1 MQNKILNN
9 YRMRFI
15 LTFML
20 FFINCNAFGDN
31 MQNIIITIKNKKYE
45 AILYDNSTTKELI
58 KKFPITITMSDL
70 NGNEKYYNFS
80 KSFSTSS
87 ENVANINKGDI
98 MLFGDNCLVIFY
110 FIKSQLWKSMLMI
123 PKDFVNFNLAVFYI
137 EYSIIILA
145 ICQIFYLFNNFMNK
159 K

>member
-1 MQNKILNN
+1 MLNKILNN

-20 FFINCNAFGDN
+20 FLINCNAFGDN

-110 FIKSQLWKSMLMI
+110 KSFSTRYRYTKLGYIKNLEDLENSLGKGDIEITFILK
-123 PKDFVNFNLAVFYI
+123 
-137 EYSIIILA
+137 
-145 ICQIFYLFNNFMNK
+145 
-159 K
+159 

>member
-20 FFINCNAFGDN
+20 FLINCNAFGDN
-31 MQNIIITIKNKKYE
+31 MQNIIITIENKKYK
-45 AILYDNSTTKELI
+45 AILYYNSTTKELI

-110 FIKSQLWKSMLMI
+110 KSFSTHYKYTKLGYIKNTEDLENSLGKGDIEITFILK
-123 PKDFVNFNLAVFYI
+123 
-137 EYSIIILA
+137 
-145 ICQIFYLFNNFMNK
+145 
-159 K
+159 

>member
-20 FFINCNAFGDN
+20 FLINCNAFGDN

-110 FIKSQLWKSMLMI
+110 KSFSTLYKYTKLGYIKNTEDLENSFGKGDISI
-123 PKDFVNFNLAVFYI
+123 TFEI
-137 EYSIIILA
+137 EY
-145 ICQIFYLFNNFMNK
+145 
-159 K
+159 

>member
-1 MQNKILNN
+1 MQNKMLNN
-9 YRMRFI
+9 YRMQFI

-31 MQNIIITIKNKKYE
+31 MQNIIITIENKKYE

-110 FIKSQLWKSMLMI
+110 KSFSTRYKYTKLGYIKNTEDLENSLGKGDISI
-123 PKDFVNFNLAVFYI
+123 TFEI
-137 EYSIIILA
+137 EY
-145 ICQIFYLFNNFMNK
+145 
-159 K
+159 

>member
-31 MQNIIITIKNKKYE
+31 MQNIIITIENKKYE

-98 MLFGDNCLVIFY
+98 MLFGNNCLVIFY
-110 FIKSQLWKSMLMI
+110 KSFSTRYKYTKLGYIKNTEDLENYFGKGDISI
-123 PKDFVNFNLAVFYI
+123 TFEI
-137 EYSIIILA
+137 EY
-145 ICQIFYLFNNFMNK
+145 
-159 K
+159 

>member
-1 MQNKILNN
+1 MLNKILNN

-20 FFINCNAFGDN
+20 FLINCNAFGDN

-110 FIKSQLWKSMLMI
+110 KSFSTRYKYTKLGYIKNTEDLENYFGKGDISI
-123 PKDFVNFNLAVFYI
+123 TFEI
-137 EYSIIILA
+137 EY
-145 ICQIFYLFNNFMNK
+145 
-159 K
+159 

>member
-87 ENVANINKGDI
+87 ENVASINKGDI

-110 FIKSQLWKSMLMI
+110 KSFSTRYRYTKLGYIKNTEDLENSFGKGDI
-123 PKDFVNFNLAVFYI
+123 NITFEI
-137 EYSIIILA
+137 EY
-145 ICQIFYLFNNFMNK
+145 
-159 K
+159 

>member
-31 MQNIIITIKNKKYE
+31 MQNIIITIENKKYE

-80 KSFSTSS
+80 KSFPTSS

-110 FIKSQLWKSMLMI
+110 KSFSTRYRYTKLGYIKNLEDLENSLGKGDIEITFILK
-123 PKDFVNFNLAVFYI
+123 
-137 EYSIIILA
+137 
-145 ICQIFYLFNNFMNK
+145 
-159 K
+159 

>member
-20 FFINCNAFGDN
+20 FLINCNAFGDN

-110 FIKSQLWKSMLMI
+110 KSFSTRYKYTKLGYIKNTEDLENSFGKGDISI
-123 PKDFVNFNLAVFYI
+123 TFEI
-137 EYSIIILA
+137 EY
-145 ICQIFYLFNNFMNK
+145 
-159 K
+159 

>member
-110 FIKSQLWKSMLMI
+110 KSFSTRYRYTKLGYIK
-123 PKDFVNFNLAVFYI
+123 NLEDLENSLGKGDIEITFEI
-137 EYSIIILA
+137 EY
-145 ICQIFYLFNNFMNK
+145 
-159 K
+159 

>member
-31 MQNIIITIKNKKYE
+31 MQNIIITIENKKYE

-110 FIKSQLWKSMLMI
+110 KSFSTRYRYTKLGYIKNTEDLENSFGKGDISI
-123 PKDFVNFNLAVFYI
+123 TFEI
-137 EYSIIILA
+137 EY
-145 ICQIFYLFNNFMNK
+145 
-159 K
+159 

>member
-110 FIKSQLWKSMLMI
+110 KSFSTRYKYTKLGYIK
-123 PKDFVNFNLAVFYI
+123 NLEDLENSLGKGDISITFDI
-137 EYSIIILA
+137 EY
-145 ICQIFYLFNNFMNK
+145 
-159 K
+159 

>member
-110 FIKSQLWKSMLMI
+110 KSFSTRYRYTKLGYIRNLEDLENSLGKGDIEITFILK
-123 PKDFVNFNLAVFYI
+123 
-137 EYSIIILA
+137 
-145 ICQIFYLFNNFMNK
+145 
-159 K
+159 

>member
-1 MQNKILNN
+1 MLNKILNN

-15 LTFML
+15 LTFIL

-31 MQNIIITIKNKKYE
+31 MQNIIITIENKKYE
-45 AILYDNSTTKELI
+45 AILYDSSTTKELI

-80 KSFSTSS
+80 KRFPTSS

-110 FIKSQLWKSMLMI
+110 KSFSTRYRYTKLGYIKNLEDLENSLGKGDIEITFILK
-123 PKDFVNFNLAVFYI
+123 
-137 EYSIIILA
+137 
-145 ICQIFYLFNNFMNK
+145 
-159 K
+159 

>member
-45 AILYDNSTTKELI
+45 AVLYDNSTVRELI
-58 KKFPITITMSDL
+58 KNFPISITMSDL

-110 FIKSQLWKSMLMI
+110 KSFSTRYRYTKLGYIKNLEDLENSLGKGDIEITFILK
-123 PKDFVNFNLAVFYI
+123 
-137 EYSIIILA
+137 
-145 ICQIFYLFNNFMNK
+145 
-159 K
+159 

>member
-1 MQNKILNN
+1 MKNKILNN

-31 MQNIIITIKNKKYE
+31 MQNIIITIENKKYE

-110 FIKSQLWKSMLMI
+110 KSFSTRYKYTKLGYIKNTEDLENSFGKGDISI
-123 PKDFVNFNLAVFYI
+123 TFEI
-137 EYSIIILA
+137 EY
-145 ICQIFYLFNNFMNK
+145 
-159 K
+159 

>member
-87 ENVANINKGDI
+87 ENVASINKGDI
-98 MLFGDNCLVIFY
+98 MLFGNNCLVIFY
-110 FIKSQLWKSMLMI
+110 KSFSTRYKYTKLGYIKNTEDLENYFGKGDISI
-123 PKDFVNFNLAVFYI
+123 TFEI
-137 EYSIIILA
+137 EY
-145 ICQIFYLFNNFMNK
+145 
-159 K
+159 

>member
-1 MQNKILNN
+1 MQNKMLNN

-110 FIKSQLWKSMLMI
+110 KSFSTRYRYTKLGYIKNLEDLENSLGKGDIEITFILK
-123 PKDFVNFNLAVFYI
+123 
-137 EYSIIILA
+137 
-145 ICQIFYLFNNFMNK
+145 
-159 K
+159 

>member
-31 MQNIIITIKNKKYE
+31 MQNTIIMIENKKYE

-87 ENVANINKGDI
+87 ENVASINKGDI

-110 FIKSQLWKSMLMI
+110 KSFSTRYRYTKLGYIKNLEDLENSLGKGDIEITFILK
-123 PKDFVNFNLAVFYI
+123 
-137 EYSIIILA
+137 
-145 ICQIFYLFNNFMNK
+145 
-159 K
+159 

>member
-1 MQNKILNN
+1 
-9 YRMRFI
+9 MRFI

-31 MQNIIITIKNKKYE
+31 MQNIIIMIENKKYE

-80 KSFSTSS
+80 KSFPTSS

-110 FIKSQLWKSMLMI
+110 KSFSTRYRYTKLGYIKNLEDLENSLGKGDIEITFILK
-123 PKDFVNFNLAVFYI
+123 
-137 EYSIIILA
+137 
-145 ICQIFYLFNNFMNK
+145 
-159 K
+159 

>member
-45 AILYDNSTTKELI
+45 AILYDNSTTKQLI

-98 MLFGDNCLVIFY
+98 MLFGNNCLVIFY
-110 FIKSQLWKSMLMI
+110 KSFSTRYRYTKLGYIKNLEDLENSLGKGDIEITFILK
-123 PKDFVNFNLAVFYI
+123 
-137 EYSIIILA
+137 
-145 ICQIFYLFNNFMNK
+145 
-159 K
+159 

>member
-1 MQNKILNN
+1 MQNKMLNN

-80 KSFSTSS
+80 KSFPTSS

-110 FIKSQLWKSMLMI
+110 KSFSTRYRYTKLGYIK
-123 PKDFVNFNLAVFYI
+123 NLEDLESSFGKGDINITFEI
-137 EYSIIILA
+137 EY
-145 ICQIFYLFNNFMNK
+145 
-159 K
+159 

>member
-80 KSFSTSS
+80 KSFSTSR

-98 MLFGDNCLVIFY
+98 MLFGNNCLVIFY
-110 FIKSQLWKSMLMI
+110 KSFSTRYRYTKLGYIKNLEDLENSLGKGDIEITFILK
-123 PKDFVNFNLAVFYI
+123 
-137 EYSIIILA
+137 
-145 ICQIFYLFNNFMNK
+145 
-159 K
+159 

>member
-1 MQNKILNN
+1 MLNKILNN

-110 FIKSQLWKSMLMI
+110 KSFSTRYKYTKLGYIK
-123 PKDFVNFNLAVFYI
+123 NLEDLENSLGKGDISITFDI
-137 EYSIIILA
+137 EY
-145 ICQIFYLFNNFMNK
+145 
-159 K
+159 

>member
-31 MQNIIITIKNKKYE
+31 MQNIIIMIENKKYE

-110 FIKSQLWKSMLMI
+110 KSFSTRYRYTKLGYIKNLEDLENSLGKGDIEITFILK
-123 PKDFVNFNLAVFYI
+123 
-137 EYSIIILA
+137 
-145 ICQIFYLFNNFMNK
+145 
-159 K
+159 

>member
-87 ENVANINKGDI
+87 ENVASINKGDI

-110 FIKSQLWKSMLMI
+110 KSFSTHYKYTKLGYIKNTEDLEDSFGKGDISI
-123 PKDFVNFNLAVFYI
+123 TFEI
-137 EYSIIILA
+137 EY
-145 ICQIFYLFNNFMNK
+145 
-159 K
+159 

>member
-1 MQNKILNN
+1 MQNKMLNN

-45 AILYDNSTTKELI
+45 AILYDNSTVRELI
-58 KKFPITITMSDL
+58 KNFPISITMSDL

-80 KSFSTSS
+80 KSFPTSS

-110 FIKSQLWKSMLMI
+110 KSFSTRYRYTKLGYIKNLEDLENSLGKGDIEITFILK
-123 PKDFVNFNLAVFYI
+123 
-137 EYSIIILA
+137 
-145 ICQIFYLFNNFMNK
+145 
-159 K
+159 

>member
-1 MQNKILNN
+1 MLNKILNN
-9 YRMRFI
+9 YRMQFI

-31 MQNIIITIKNKKYE
+31 MQNIIITIGNKKYE

-80 KSFSTSS
+80 KSFPTSS

-110 FIKSQLWKSMLMI
+110 KSFSTRYRYTKLGYIKNLEDLENSLGKGDIEITFILK
-123 PKDFVNFNLAVFYI
+123 
-137 EYSIIILA
+137 
-145 ICQIFYLFNNFMNK
+145 
-159 K
+159 

>member
-1 MQNKILNN
+1 MQNKMLNN
-9 YRMRFI
+9 YRMQFI

-31 MQNIIITIKNKKYE
+31 MQNIIIMIENKKYE

-58 KKFPITITMSDL
+58 KKFPITITMKDL
-70 NGNEKYYNFS
+70 NGNEKYYNFY

-110 FIKSQLWKSMLMI
+110 KSFSTRYRYTKLGYIKNLEDLENSLGKGDIEITFILK
-123 PKDFVNFNLAVFYI
+123 
-137 EYSIIILA
+137 
-145 ICQIFYLFNNFMNK
+145 
-159 K
+159 

>member
-1 MQNKILNN
+1 
-9 YRMRFI
+9 MRFI

-58 KKFPITITMSDL
+58 KKFLITITMSDL

-110 FIKSQLWKSMLMI
+110 KSFSTRYRYTKLGYIKNTEDLENSFAKGDISI
-123 PKDFVNFNLAVFYI
+123 TFKI
-137 EYSIIILA
+137 EY
-145 ICQIFYLFNNFMNK
+145 
-159 K
+159 

>member
-31 MQNIIITIKNKKYE
+31 MQNIIITIENKKYE

-110 FIKSQLWKSMLMI
+110 KSFSTRYKYTKLGYIKNTEDLENSFGKGDI
-123 PKDFVNFNLAVFYI
+123 NITFEI
-137 EYSIIILA
+137 EY
-145 ICQIFYLFNNFMNK
+145 
-159 K
+159 

>member
-31 MQNIIITIKNKKYE
+31 MQNIIITIENKKYE

-80 KSFSTSS
+80 KSFTTSS

-110 FIKSQLWKSMLMI
+110 KSFSTHYKYTKLGYIKNTEDLERSFGKGDISI
-123 PKDFVNFNLAVFYI
+123 TFEI
-137 EYSIIILA
+137 EY
-145 ICQIFYLFNNFMNK
+145 
-159 K
+159 

>member
-45 AILYDNSTTKELI
+45 AVLYDNSTTKELI

-110 FIKSQLWKSMLMI
+110 KSFSTRYKYTKLGYIKNTEDLENSLGKGDIEITFILK
-123 PKDFVNFNLAVFYI
+123 
-137 EYSIIILA
+137 
-145 ICQIFYLFNNFMNK
+145 
-159 K
+159 

>member
-31 MQNIIITIKNKKYE
+31 MQNIIITIENKKYE
-45 AILYDNSTTKELI
+45 AILYDNSATKELI

-70 NGNEKYYNFS
+70 NVNEKYYNFY
-80 KSFSTSS
+80 KSFLTSS

-110 FIKSQLWKSMLMI
+110 KSFSTRYKYTKLGYIKNTEDLENSFGKGDISI
-123 PKDFVNFNLAVFYI
+123 TFEI
-137 EYSIIILA
+137 EY
-145 ICQIFYLFNNFMNK
+145 
-159 K
+159 

>member
-110 FIKSQLWKSMLMI
+110 KSFSTRYKYTKLGYIKNTEDLEDSFGKGDISI
-123 PKDFVNFNLAVFYI
+123 TFEI
-137 EYSIIILA
+137 EY
-145 ICQIFYLFNNFMNK
+145 
-159 K
+159 

>member
-87 ENVANINKGDI
+87 ENVASINKGDI

-110 FIKSQLWKSMLMI
+110 KSFSTRYKYTKLGYIKNLEDLENSLGKGDIEITFILK
-123 PKDFVNFNLAVFYI
+123 
-137 EYSIIILA
+137 
-145 ICQIFYLFNNFMNK
+145 
-159 K
+159 